1 VPSREEKRLA
11 VVMAAKTNTEDF
23 ERMART
29 LEPDP
34 WDDDVLDLE
43 ASTYEAADHGPDPVP
58 DWVITSDDARQF
70 ELGMLKTG
78 KEADVHL
85 VERTLGDEVNVLAA
99 KRYRKFE
106 DRLFR
111 NDARYRAGRR
121 TGESRLDKA
130 MAEGNKAGMAFRAK
144 LWLTTEFDTLCRLWS
159 AGVAVPYPVQKL
171 GNEVMV
177 ELIGSAEEA
186 APRLVHAH
194 LDRPGLSVAWEQL
207 ADAMHAMV
215 RCGVVH
221 GDLSPYNVL
230 WDAGTGGGRI
240 VIIDFPQAVDPIA
253 HPEGMALLER
263 DVANVTGWF
272 GRRGVP
278 CDGDELLRSLLDEVF
293 RL

>member
-11 VVMAAKTNTEDF
+11 VIMAAKKNTDDF
-23 ERMART
+23 ERMARS
-29 LEPDP
+29 LEPEP
-34 WDDDVLDLE
+34 WDDEEPDLDV
-43 ASTYEAADHGPDPVP
+43 STYQAADHGPEPVP
-58 DWVITSDDARQF
+58 SWVITSGDATQT

-85 VERTLGDEVNVLAA
+85 IERQLGDEVNVLAA

-130 MAEGNKAGMAFRAK
+130 MAEGNRAGMAFRAR
-144 LWLTTEFDTLCRLWS
+144 LWLATEFETLCRLWS
-159 AGVAVPYPVQKL
+159 AGVPVPYPVQKL
-171 GNEVMV
+171 GNELVI

-194 LDRPGLSVAWEQL
+194 LDRAEAADAWTQL
-207 ADAMHAMV
+207 VDAMHAMV

-221 GDLSPYNVL
+221 GDLSPYNIL
-230 WDAGTGGGRI
+230 WDAGRV
-240 VIIDFPQAVDPIA
+240 VIIDFPQSVDPIA
-253 HPEGMALLER
+253 HPEGLALLER
-263 DVANVTGWF
+263 DVGNVVTWF
-272 GRRGVP
+272 ERQGVRA
-278 CDGDELLRSLLDEVF
+278 DGGELLTSLLGEAF
-293 RL
+293 HL